1 MFQFG
6 ISEIFILVNVQ
17 NERVANIYGVVQRG
31 FGMLPQQAEQAIF

>member
-31 FGMLPQQAEQAIF
+31 LGMLPQ